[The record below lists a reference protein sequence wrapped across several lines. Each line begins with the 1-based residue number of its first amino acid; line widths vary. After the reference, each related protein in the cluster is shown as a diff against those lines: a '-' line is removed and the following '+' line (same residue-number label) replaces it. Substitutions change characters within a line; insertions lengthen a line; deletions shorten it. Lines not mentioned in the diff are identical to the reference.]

1 MTFPSILFQQS
12 EDRARAEAAQP
23 PVFFVDLNLDQI
35 INAVTIGKTEYNLAP
50 LFYTPLGEIDAIHFR
65 HEVMQDLQDLAL
77 YEHIKSFSQA
87 MRTMRESLVQADKR
101 YYRLQKE
108 SWFLN
113 AVEIYCDA
121 VNDLALHLGAT
132 HLKSRGFLGVHEY
145 LNDYVRS
152 DPFTALLA
160 ETKKLKSDLASVR
173 YCVLIKD
180 SGFKVRKY
188 ESESDYSADVEAT
201 FGKFKRG
208 LVKNYSVKFTDLPDM
223 NHIEAKALDFVAQLY
238 PDLFS
243 QLDNYTQKNAD
254 YLDKVIAAFD
264 REIQFYVSYLDYIS
278 ILQSAGLRFCYPT
291 ISDQSKEIS
300 VDQGFDL
307 ALAYQ
312 LVGQGA
318 SVVCNDFWLKGNERI
333 LVVSGP
339 NQGGK
344 TTFARAFGQL
354 HFLAAL
360 GCPVPGRA
368 SQLFLSDRLFTHF
381 EKEEDMKNM
390 RGKLAD
396 DLVRIHGILDQAT
409 ERSIVIMNES
419 FNSTTL
425 KDAIF
430 LGKRVLE
437 RIVELDLLC
446 VCVTFIEELA
456 SFSEKSVS
464 MVSTVVRENPAL
476 RTYKIVRHRADG
488 LAYAISIA
496 EKYGLTYDC
505 LRERIRS

>member
-12 EDRARAEAAQP
+12 EDRARADAAEP

-35 INAVTIGKTEYNLAP
+35 VNAVTAGKTEYNLAP
-50 LFYTPLGEIDAIHFR
+50 LFYTPLHEIDAIHYR
-65 HEVMQDLQDLAL
+65 QEVMRDLEDPAVFG
-77 YEHIKSFSQA
+77 HVKSFALA
-87 MRTMRESLVQADKR
+87 MRTMRENLTQAGKR
-101 YYRLQKE
+101 YYRLQKQG
-108 SWFLN
+108 WFLD
-113 AVEIYCDA
+113 AIEIYCDA
-121 VNDLALHLGAT
+121 LNDLTLNLT
-132 HLKSRGFLGVHEY
+132 DDHLKSRGLLRFLGY

-152 DPFTALLA
+152 DSFTALLA
-160 ETKKLKSDLASVR
+160 ETKRLKNDLAGVR

-188 ESESDYSADVEAT
+188 ESESDYSTDVGET
-201 FGKFKRG
+201 FEKFKRG
-208 LVKNYSVKFTDLPDM
+208 AVKTYSIKFTDLPDM
-223 NHIEAKALDFVAQLY
+223 NQIEAKALDFVAQLY
-238 PDLFS
+238 PDLFA
-243 QLDNYTQKNAD
+243 QLDNYYRNNAN
-254 YLDKVIAAFD
+254 YLDETIGAFD
-264 REIQFYVSYLDYIS
+264 REIQFYVAYLDYIS
-278 ILQSAGLRFCYPT
+278 LLQSAGLRFCYPT
-291 ISDQSKEIS
+291 ISDQIKEIY

-318 SVVCNDFWLKGNERI
+318 SVVCNDFYLKDNERI

-354 HFLAAL
+354 HYLAAI
-360 GCPVPGRA
+360 GCPVPGRGD
-368 SQLFLSDRLFTHF
+368 QLFLFDQLFTHF

-390 RGKLAD
+390 RGKLED
-396 DLVRIHGILDQAT
+396 DLVRIHQILDQAT

-430 LGKRVLE
+430 LGKSVLE

-456 SFSEKSVS
+456 SFGEKTVS

-496 EKYGLTYDC
+496 EKYGLTYEY
-505 LRERIRS
+505 LRERIK